1 MEFILQWTGFNAKEK
16 QYLKAHYGV
25 DVKQKYHHFTRV
37 ILERYLYVQPW
48 LPDVEWFTPSPW
60 EKFNLR
66 LKL

>member
-16 QYLKAHYGV
+16 QYLKANYGV